1 MANRLTC
8 LKKAC
13 LELLYDRSFQGH
25 SQAMSAL
32 QGIPQKVASCCVRG
46 TLRTSYVRGP
56 LVHLRVINYVC
67 VTLQIFFL
75 VILFAAY
82 NGLVVLPVLLSI
94 AGPSHH
100 STFKAIAS
108 ALRGRGGGRG
118 SKKDGKKSCW
128 SSRK

>member
-1 MANRLTC
+1 M
-8 LKKAC
+8 
-13 LELLYDRSFQGH
+13 
-25 SQAMSAL
+25 
-32 QGIPQKVASCCVRG
+32 
-46 TLRTSYVRGP
+46 RGP

-108 ALRGRGGGRG
+108 ALRGGKG
-118 SKKDGKKSCW
+118 KKDGKKSCW